1 MSLARLRVECL
12 RLGVTDV
19 AVSVPKVGGP
29 RRSVARISPLS
40 LRASAEIRLRRLAPG
55 AEYREGLQQLV
66 VPLEQ
71 GVRTSEVLRDL
82 LVALVPYPEEA
93 DPTPEVAAGSMR
105 RAMKRLLALFAVVAV
120 GITVAALT
128 VPSTAATVNGQRIST
143 TNLDNDLAAIDAS
156 PGYLCYLQASV
167 LLDSGGQDQLP
178 QLSGV
183 AQPGS
188 TSANGTYNSAFVRYW
203 LSRLVSSQVVDQ
215 VTASR
220 GITVS
225 DAQLATARS
234 ETEQVIDGA
243 FATLEQDGVQPS
255 CSGVPTGSQVLGS
268 LPTSFVDSL
277 VRAQASSDLLAASVV
292 GSNLTPVSM
301 ARYFAAHP
309 SAFDTLCVNGFA
321 VTSEASANQI
331 RASVLAGTPFA
342 SAAPSGSSVQ
352 SACFAATSAN
362 YGAISQ
368 AVGKLPIGGVSQ
380 PLESSQGSYYLF
392 ELTKRTPT
400 TLVWRSQRAAGDD
413 R

>member
-1 MSLARLRVECL
+1 
-12 RLGVTDV
+12 
-19 AVSVPKVGGP
+19 
-29 RRSVARISPLS
+29 
-40 LRASAEIRLRRLAPG
+40 
-55 AEYREGLQQLV
+55 
-66 VPLEQ
+66 
-71 GVRTSEVLRDL
+71 
-82 LVALVPYPEEA
+82 
-93 DPTPEVAAGSMR
+93 
-105 RAMKRLLALFAVVAV
+105 MKRLLALFAVVAV

-225 DAQLATARS
+225 DVQLATARS

-309 SAFDTLCVNGFA
+309 SDFDTLCVNGFA

-400 TLVWRSQRAAGDD
+400 SLSGARSVLRGTIVDAGLAQADQLLSSAEHRATVSVDPRYGGWESTKGAIGLVAATSPPSTALLSPTANVPGSTTTSTKAAQSSASASG
-413 R
+413 